1 MFMHLLHFLSLH
13 AVALVEKS
21 PFIPAFLIIDQP
33 SRPYYPSEVPM
44 DGIQLKS
51 EDGELV
57 RVAFELLDGFV
68 KEMLDTQAQEFQM
81 IVFEHVNADAFQGLE
96 NVHVLPEFRGSERLI
111 PESWYLGQQLPQ

>member
-1 MFMHLLHFLSLH
+1 
-13 AVALVEKS
+13 
-21 PFIPAFLIIDQP
+21 
-33 SRPYYPSEVPM
+33 M
-44 DGIQLKS
+44 DGVQLKS

-68 KEMLDTQAQEFQM
+68 KEMLETHAQEFQM

-111 PESWYLGQQLPQ
+111 PESWYLDQQLPQ